1 MLFLFIA
8 QFRTVFSINTAF
20 DIIVGMDIGLEFYL
34 TIMNKYSEFIYCP
47 NQDTFESEG
56 SAINETSGQEA

>member
-1 MLFLFIA
+1 MLFLFIV
-8 QFRTVFSINTAF
+8 QLKTFFSINTVF

-34 TIMNKYSEFIYCP
+34 PIMNKYNEFIYCP